1 MMWWRNFNT
10 MIRRGAKRVFMP
22 VVAFVATLYFVVDVL
37 FLSIVRPV
45 AARLSQSPLVALLAA
60 RLGKLGAYPT
70 LALFLV
76 PVLVLEPVKPIGL
89 YLMGS
94 GHVMTGVLVITVG
107 EILKVTLVERLFH
120 IGRDKLMSIRAF
132 AWSYKIVKRV
142 LAFLWSQPGW
152 QLVVKNANAV
162 RSLAYLTARRL
173 RTISLAR
180 GRRGSLR
187 APRQQADSVR
197 SASGSGEP
205 SREAWVAFLK

>member
-1 MMWWRNFNT
+1 MMWRRNFNT
-10 MIRRGAKRVFMP
+10 MIRGGAKRVFMP
-22 VVAFVATLYFVVDVL
+22 VVAFVAILYFAVDAL

-76 PVLVLEPVKPIGL
+76 PVFVLEPVKPIGL

-120 IGRDKLMSIRAF
+120 MSRDKLMSIGSC
-132 AWSYKIVKRV
+132 AWSHGMVKRL
-142 LAFLWSQPGW
+142 LAFLWSQPGC
-152 QLVVKNANAV
+152 QVVVKNTNAV
-162 RSLAYLTARRL
+162 RALAYRLHLRARRL
-173 RTISLAR
+173 RTM
-180 GRRGSLR
+180 
-187 APRQQADSVR
+187 
-197 SASGSGEP
+197 
-205 SREAWVAFLK
+205 

>member
-1 MMWWRNFNT
+1 MMWRNFNT
-10 MIRRGAKRVFMP
+10 MIRGGAKRVFVP
-22 VVAFVATLYFVVDVL
+22 VVACVATLYFAVDVL
-37 FLSIVRPV
+37 LLSIVRPV

-107 EILKVTLVERLFH
+107 EILKVTVVERLFH

-132 AWSYKIVKRV
+132 AWNYEIVKRL

-173 RTISLAR
+173 RTT
-180 GRRGSLR
+180 SLR
-187 APRQQADSVR
+187 PGALRVQRQQADSVR
-197 SASGSGEP
+197 SASGSGER
-205 SREAWVAFLK
+205 SRESWVAFLK